1 MKAGT
6 AWGLGVIF
14 LLMFG
19 PTLGLLGIGA
29 LLLIERAVR

>member
-1 MKAGT
+1 
-6 AWGLGVIF
+6 VIF

-29 LLLIERAVR
+29 LLLIERVVR

>member
-14 LLMFG
+14 VLMFG

-29 LLLIERAVR
+29 LLLIERVAR

>member
-14 LLMFG
+14 VLMFG
-19 PTLGLLGIGA
+19 PALGLLGIGA
-29 LLLIERAVR
+29 LLLIERVAR